1 MSALGIPVLVTYT
14 VTASGQP
21 AEAVPATPLQVSVAQ
36 VHLGLKGDP
45 GDIHPS
51 MNGLVLA
58 AQAAANAAAQS
69 AAAVDL
75 GALGQAVED
84 SQAAQQA
91 AEAAAGQSSDKA
103 NEAAASA
110 AAIVA
115 MAATLLTSL
124 PTGAALPGANQ
135 GPIWHDDYATIMTW
149 RTIGAYTGY
158 ASVDLGQVAY
168 FDAETAPTGWIECA
182 GQVCTD
188 EALNAFRGT
197 NVLRDLRGEF
207 IRGWDHGR
215 GVDAARAFG
224 STQGHSTQPHTH
236 TITPPTAQY
245 VGDMGSGGN
254 VTATG
259 AGTSWGSNKV
269 FPTATGSYGTGETRP
284 RNVALL
290 PCIKR

>member
-75 GALGQAVED
+75 GALGQAVTD
-84 SQAAQQA
+84 SQTAKGE
-91 AEAAAGQSSDKA
+91 AEAAAGVAATKA
-103 NEAAASA
+103 GEAAGSA

-168 FDAETAPTGWIECA
+168 FDAETPPTGWLECA

-188 EALNAFRGT
+188 AALNAFRGT
-197 NVLRDLRGEF
+197 NVLRDLRGEI
-207 IRGWDHGR
+207 IRGWDHAR
-215 GVDAARAFG
+215 GVDTGRVFG
-224 STQGHSTQPHTH
+224 SAQAGSVGNHSH
-236 TITPPTAQY
+236 TIAIYPTT
-245 VGDMGSGGN
+245 GG
-254 VTATG
+254 ALTG
-259 AGTSWGSNKV
+259 GVA
-269 FPTATGSYGTGETRP
+269 SYGTDRSGGKYGSDTNVGGTAENRM

>member
-36 VHLGLKGDP
+36 VHQGLKGDP

-91 AEAAAGQSSDKA
+91 AEDAAEQATIKA
-103 NEAAASA
+103 NEAADSA

-115 MAATLLTSL
+115 MAATLLTSF
-124 PTGAALPGANQ
+124 PTGAALPAANQ

-149 RTIGAYTGY
+149 RTIGDYTGY

-168 FDAETAPTGWIECA
+168 FDAETPPTGWLECA
-182 GQVCTD
+182 GQLCTD
-188 EALNAFRGT
+188 AALNAFRGT

-207 IRGWDHGR
+207 LRGWDHGR
-215 GVDAARAFG
+215 GVDVGRVFG
-224 STQGHSTQPHTH
+224 SAQTDLVKNHVHTVNIR
-236 TITPPTAQY
+236 TEAA
-245 VGDMGSGGN
+245 GG
-254 VTATG
+254 AIS
-259 AGTSWGSNKV
+259 AGQAPFGT
-269 FPTATGSYGTGETRP
+269 TRTGSQYGTDNPTGGGSENRP